1 MKTDDLIA
9 RLASDPIRRRMTPEA
24 ALAAAI
30 TVGLTIVAVAFFGF
44 IGVRPDIAGALA
56 TWRFDYKILVTL
68 MVAASAFAVLRFA
81 LYPQGRPT
89 YWLLLTGPVLL
100 ALAVAIELA
109 SVPYA
114 GWAMSAAGKNWY
126 KCLTIVPA
134 LGMAPLALML
144 VALRNGAPAQPTRA
158 GFVAGLFAGGL
169 AATFYATNCTDDSP
183 LFVATWYPIS
193 ILMLGIAGALLGRAT
208 ARW

>member
-9 RLASDPIRRRMTPEA
+9 RLSADPVRRRMAPEA
-24 ALAAAI
+24 ALAFAI
-30 TVGLTIVAVAFFGF
+30 AVGLTIVAVAFFSF
-44 IGVRPDIAGALA
+44 IGVRPDLAGALA
-56 TWRFDYKILVTL
+56 TWRFDYKLLVTL
-68 MVAASAFAVLRFA
+68 MVAASAFAVLRPA

-89 YWLLLTGPVLL
+89 YWLLLAGPVLL

-109 SVPYA
+109 SLPSA

-126 KCLTIVPA
+126 KCLTIVPT
-134 LGMAPLALML
+134 LGIAPLALML

-158 GFVAGLFAGGL
+158 GFVAGLLAGGL

-183 LFVATWYPIS
+183 LFVATWYPIA
-193 ILMLGIAGALLGRAT
+193 ILLTGLAGALLARAT
-208 ARW
+208 TRW